1 MKRFIS
7 VCDNNV
13 CTKFKAIKTSKEVFI
28 FHYKKS
34 DDIVLYINGLPKDE
48 IKSGGVDNINILLNR
63 NSF

>member
-7 VCDNNV
+7 VCDNNT
-13 CTKFKAIKTSKEVFI
+13 CTKYKATKTSKEVFI

-34 DDIVLYINGLPKDE
+34 DDIVLYIDGLPKDA
-48 IKSGGVDNINILLNR
+48 IKSGGVDAINILLDR